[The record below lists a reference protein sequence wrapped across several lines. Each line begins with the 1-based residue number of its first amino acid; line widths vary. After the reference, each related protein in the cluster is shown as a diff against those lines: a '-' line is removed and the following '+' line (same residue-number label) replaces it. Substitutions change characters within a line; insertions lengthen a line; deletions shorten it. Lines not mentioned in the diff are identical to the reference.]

1 MSLDPLRQT
10 IFDVLCHCF
19 DGLLAHCESFEQAVA
34 TPGWSLVRLAQE
46 CFDSAAK
53 KFGGTSKSEDPSEA
67 LADLLDLM
75 TNAVEGQRPKNRELV
90 TACDTYCGAV
100 TELSLAPFNLS
111 EPQAVGEELS
121 RAFYTRFGEP
131 GDHLQRPVQLEVES
145 DHRLSLCCRPKKQG
159 GVSPLTLL
167 FAPADF
173 CFSDFLNL
181 PFYFLHEYLSHLHT
195 APMYA
200 DQFRKPHVF
209 RGSFEDGW
217 LIYTA
222 FDLYWE
228 RLNEP
233 TFLGHE
239 AIRSEALDHYIT
251 VTSQEPENHL
261 MRRGYGLARW
271 FHLQVLDRD
280 TEAFRYLS
288 AQLALCPFDHLGAV
302 DLHTEFAH
310 KISHYRRR
318 DDVAGLQRLVLANPT
333 IDGLLASLI

>member
-10 IFDVLCHCF
+10 TFDVLYHWF

-34 TPGWSLVRLAQE
+34 TQSWTLVKLAQE
-46 CFDSAAK
+46 CFDPAAR
-53 KFGGTSKSEDPSEA
+53 KFGGTSRSEDPIEA

-75 TNAVEGQRPKNRELV
+75 AHEVGRQRPKNRDLAAAYDAYRETVIELLPV
-90 TACDTYCGAV
+90 
-100 TELSLAPFNLS
+100 PFDLS
-111 EPQAVGEELS
+111 EPQVVGEELS
-121 RAFYTRFGEP
+121 RAFYSRFGEP

-145 DHRLSLCCRPKKQG
+145 DHQLGLCCRPEKQG
-159 GVSPLTLL
+159 KISRLTFL

-181 PFYFLHEYLSHLHT
+181 PFYFLHEYLSHIHT

-233 TFLGHE
+233 AFLGHE
-239 AIRSEALDHYIT
+239 AMRFEALDHYIT
-251 VTSQEPENHL
+251 VTRQESHL
-261 MRRGYGLARW
+261 MRRGYDLAKW
-271 FHLQVLDRD
+271 FHVHVLDRD
-280 TEAFRYLS
+280 TETFRSLS
-288 AQLALCPFDHLGAV
+288 AQLALCPFDHLGMV
-302 DLHTEFAH
+302 DLHTEFLH
-310 KISHYRRR
+310 KISRYRRR
-318 DDVAGLQRLVLANPT
+318 DDVVGLQRLVQANST
-333 IDGLLASLI
+333 IDDLLASLI

>member
-19 DGLLAHCESFEQAVA
+19 GGLLAHCESFEQAVA
-34 TPGWSLVRLAQE
+34 TQSWSLVRLAQQ
-46 CFDSAAK
+46 CFDPAAND
-53 KFGGTSKSEDPSEA
+53 FGSTFKEDPPKA
-67 LADLLDLM
+67 LGDLLDLL
-75 TNAVEGQRPKNRELV
+75 AHEVGRQRPKSRDLV
-90 TACDTYCGAV
+90 AAYDTYRETV
-100 TELSLAPFNLS
+100 RESLLVPFDLS
-111 EPQAVGEELS
+111 EPQTMGEELS
-121 RAFYTRFGEP
+121 QTFYSRFSEP
-131 GDHLQRPVQLEVES
+131 GDHLQRPVQLEVEL
-145 DHRLSLCCRPKKQG
+145 DHRLGVCCRPEKQG
-159 GVSPLTLL
+159 KISPLTFL

-200 DQFRKPHVF
+200 DQFRKPHMF
-209 RGSFEDGW
+209 GGSFEDGW

-251 VTSQEPENHL
+251 VTKQGPDNYL
-261 MRRGYGLARW
+261 MQKGYDLAKW
-271 FHLQVLDRD
+271 FHLHVLDRD
-280 TEAFRYLS
+280 TEAFRSLS
-288 AQLALCPFDHLGAV
+288 AQLALCSFDHLGAD
-302 DLHTEFAH
+302 DLHTEFVREIAH
-310 KISHYRRR
+310 CRQRG
-318 DDVAGLQRLVLANPT
+318 DLAGLQRLVQANPT
-333 IDGLLASLI
+333 IDELLASLI